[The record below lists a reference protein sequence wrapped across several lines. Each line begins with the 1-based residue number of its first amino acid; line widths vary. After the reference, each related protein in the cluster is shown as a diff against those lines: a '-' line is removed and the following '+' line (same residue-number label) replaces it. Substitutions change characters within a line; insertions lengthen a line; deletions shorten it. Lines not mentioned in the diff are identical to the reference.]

1 MVRIGIID
9 DHRLVRQGITRL
21 LENEVGITVVGEAG
35 DADEGLAMIERERPD
50 VVVLD
55 LSLPGRSGLDVL
67 LDIHARFD
75 TVRVLVL
82 SMHAE
87 DTHGIRAI
95 KAGAAGYL
103 TKDAVSDELASAI
116 QRIAS
121 GRRYITQSIAEQL
134 ADDIGKPH
142 SEAPHERLSPREF
155 EILLLISQGKQPR
168 DIADILSIGERT
180 VGTYRRRILEKL
192 DLHSTAELVHYVL
205 RHGLSLGKH

>member
-9 DHRLVRQGITRL
+9 DHRLLRQGITRL
-21 LENEVGITVVGEAG
+21 LENEAGISVVGEAG

-67 LDIHARFD
+67 LDIQARFD

-103 TKDAVSDELASAI
+103 TKDAVADELATAI
-116 QRIAS
+116 QRIAA
-121 GRRYITQSIAEQL
+121 GRRYITQSIAEHL
-134 ADDIGKPH
+134 ADDLGKFH
-142 SEAPHERLSPREF
+142 SEAPHERLSSREF
-155 EILLLISQGKQPR
+155 EILLLIAQGKQPR
-168 DIADILSIGERT
+168 DIAGILSIGERT

-205 RHGLSLGKH
+205 RHGLSQG